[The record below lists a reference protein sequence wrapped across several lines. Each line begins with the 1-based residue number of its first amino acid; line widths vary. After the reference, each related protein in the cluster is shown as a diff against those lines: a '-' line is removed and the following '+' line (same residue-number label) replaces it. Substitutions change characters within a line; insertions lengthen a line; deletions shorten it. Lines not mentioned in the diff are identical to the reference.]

1 MTVEEFLLTHPD
13 EDVDLQVPE
22 GRILLDHGQVQ
33 RLLGGRP
40 VIVCKTG
47 VQDAQYM
54 QAEDLLNQVVY
65 LAHQTRSL
73 WRVSAAHDPKLEK
86 PVRYWPKLKRGISL

>member
-22 GRILLDHGQVQ
+22 GRILLDHGQAQ

-54 QAEDLLNQVVY
+54 QAEDLLTQMVY

-73 WRVSAAHDPKLEK
+73 WRGSAAHEPKPGK
-86 PVRYWPKLKRGISL
+86 PGGIWPQQNRGRAC

>member
-22 GRILLDHGQVQ
+22 GRILLDHGQAQ

-47 VQDAQYM
+47 VRDAHYM
-54 QAEDLLNQVVY
+54 QAEELLNQVVY
-65 LAHQTRSL
+65 LAHQTCGL
-73 WRVSAAHDPKLEK
+73 WRVSADRDPELEK
-86 PVRYWPKLKRGISL
+86 PVRYWPKLKRGLSL

>member
-1 MTVEEFLLTHPD
+1 MTVEEFLEIHPD

-22 GRILLDHGQVQ
+22 GRVLLDHGQVQ

-40 VIVCKTG
+40 VIVC
-47 VQDAQYM
+47 QYM

-65 LAHQTRSL
+65 LTHQTRSL
-73 WRVSAAHDPKLEK
+73 WRVSAAHDPKLQK